1 MQYAVEIDPLGW
13 VLKSDDLAVAVPLTF
28 GRSFSQT
35 YYESDLLLRLVVD
48 VVAAFESLVVSSAW
62 LEVYMGEPDG
72 FIWFRAVPLKNVTLH
87 LRGVPIQ

>member
-1 MQYAVEIDPLGW
+1 MRYAVEIDPLGW
-13 VLKSDDLAVAVPLTF
+13 VLNADVFASGLGLTF

-48 VVAAFESLVVSSAW
+48 VVAVFGSLTVSSAW
-62 LEVYMGEPDG
+62 LEVHMGEPDG
-72 FIWFRAVPLKNVTLH
+72 FIWFRAVPLRNVTLH